1 MAPAKRPSRK
11 DPGRGHAEAPPP
23 PKPRRTWPYVIVLLC
38 AWGVIFGSVMYF
50 RWISQLPDTTNLL
63 DRGSSHDIT
72 ILDDKGRLIARRG
85 LTQGALVPVA
95 ELPAYVPN
103 AFIAI
108 EDRRFRHHFGI
119 DPIGMARAAVENM
132 TVGHVVQGGST
143 ITQQLAK
150 NLFLDPKRTFDRKVQ
165 EAMLALY
172 LEFALLQGSDPHAL
186 SEPRLFRR
194 RRVRHP
200 GGVGTLLRQARIATD
215 IARSRDAGRQ
225 RQGARA
231 LQSAGRSRRVDR
243 SRAASCSMRWTMRVS
258 STMRRATMR
267 KATRPRVVH
276 DTGTP
281 GSGYFVDWVIS
292 RIPGYVGNVDEPIVV
307 ETTFDVAT
315 QQKAERAVT
324 QGLAREGRDLH
335 AREAALV
342 AMLPDG
348 AVRALV
354 GGRSYADSPF
364 DRATDAER
372 QPGSAFKPFVYL
384 TAFEHGRA
392 PGDTMNDEPVN
403 IRGWKPADY
412 EGRYE
417 GEISLERAF
426 AKSSNSIAAQLAA
439 EVGARAVAATAHR
452 LGISSE
458 LMAVPSLA
466 LGTSGVTPLE
476 LTGAYAPFA
485 NGGDG
490 VIPYGI
496 VSIKTRSG
504 KVLYAREGS
513 GHGRIVSEENTR
525 EMTQLMVATVTSGT
539 GKAARLD
546 ERPSAGK
553 TGTTQDFRDAW
564 FVGFTADLVCG
575 VWIGND
581 DNAPM
586 VHATGGGL
594 PAHMFK
600 AFMESAET
608 GSARET
614 AGRRAG
620 RDRRPSLRAIPLRSN
635 RRPPRSRRRKAS
647 STASWTASFRE
658 RRSLATFAITFRSP
672 SERRRCAS
680 TGQATLP
687 NATATCSPVAEARP

>member
-1 MAPAKRPSRK
+1 MAPAKKPSRK
-11 DPGRGHAEAPPP
+11 DQGRGRAEAPP

-38 AWGVIFGSVMYF
+38 AWGLIFGSVMYF
-50 RWISQLPDTTNLL
+50 RWISQLPDTTHLL
-63 DRGSSHDIT
+63 DKTSSHDVT
-72 ILDDKGRLIARRG
+72 VLDDRGRLIARRG
-85 LTQGALVPVA
+85 LTQGALVPVS

-108 EDRRFRHHFGI
+108 EDRRFRHHLGI

-132 TVGHVVQGGST
+132 TVGHVAQGGST

-165 EAMLALY
+165 EVMLALY
-172 LEFALLQGSDPHAL
+172 LESRYSKDQILTLYLNRVYFGAGVFGIQAASERFFGKPASQLTLPEAAMLAGSVKAPARFNPQADADA
-186 SEPRLFRR
+186 SIGRS
-194 RRVRHP
+194 
-200 GGVGTLLRQARIATD
+200 GVVLDAMD
-215 IARSRDAGRQ
+215 DAGFINDTQ
-225 RQGARA
+225 RDDA
-231 LQSAGRSRRVDR
+231 
-243 SRAASCSMRWTMRVS
+243 
-258 STMRRATMR
+258 

-281 GSGYFVDWVIS
+281 SAGYFVDWIIS
-292 RIPGYVGNVDEPIVV
+292 RIPGYVGNVDEPIIV

-315 QQKAERAVT
+315 QQKAERAIT
-324 QGLAREGRDLH
+324 HGLAGEGRDLH
-335 AREAALV
+335 AQEAALV

-384 TAFEHGRA
+384 TAFERGRM
-392 PGDTMNDEPVN
+392 PGDVMNDEPVN

-412 EGRYE
+412 EGHYE
-417 GEISLERAF
+417 GQISLERAF

-439 EVGARAVAATAHR
+439 EVGTRAVAATAHR
-452 LGISSE
+452 LGIASE
-458 LMAVPSLA
+458 LLEVPSLA

-496 VSIKTRSG
+496 VRIKTRSG
-504 KVLYAREGS
+504 QVLYARQGS
-513 GHGRIVSEENTR
+513 GLGRVVSEQNNR
-525 EMTQLMVATVTSGT
+525 RMTQLMVATVTSGT

-546 ERPSAGK
+546 DRPSAGK

-564 FVGFTADLVCG
+564 FVGFTSDLVCG

-586 VHATGGGL
+586 THATGGGL

-600 AFMESAET
+600 TFMESAEN
-608 GSARET
+608 GLPAKPL
-614 AGRRAG
+614 AGAPPEEPATVVSSDATTDPTQPPAQPEKKKDLF
-620 RDRRPSLRAIPLRSN
+620 DRVLDSLIPG
-635 RRPPRSRRRKAS
+635 
-647 STASWTASFRE
+647 T
-658 RRSLATFAITFRSP
+658 
-672 SERRRCAS
+672 
-680 TGQATLP
+680 
-687 NATATCSPVAEARP
+687 

>member
-1 MAPAKRPSRK
+1 MASRK
-11 DPGRGHAEAPPP
+11 PPRKEPGRGRGEAPSPPP

-38 AWGVIFGSVMYF
+38 AWGLIFGSVMYF

-63 DRGSSHDIT
+63 DKGSSHDIT

-85 LTQGALVPVA
+85 LTQGVLVPVA

-119 DPIGMARAAVENM
+119 DPIGMARAAVENV
-132 TVGHVVQGGST
+132 TVGHVAQGGST

-172 LEFALLQGSDPHAL
+172 LESRYSKDQIITLYLN
-186 SEPRLFRR
+186 
-194 RRVRHP
+194 RVYF
-200 GGVGTLLRQARIATD
+200 GAGVFGIQ
-215 IARSRDAGRQ
+215 
-225 RQGARA
+225 
-231 LQSAGRSRRVDR
+231 
-243 SRAASCSMRWTMRVS
+243 AASERFFGKPASQLTLPEAAMLAGSVKAPARFNPQADPDAS
-258 STMRRATMR
+258 IDRAGVVLDAMDGAGFIDDAAR
-267 KATRPRVVH
+267 DDAKATRPRVVH

-403 IRGWKPADY
+403 IRGWRPADF
-412 EGRYE
+412 EGHYE

-504 KVLYAREGS
+504 KVLYTREGS
-513 GHGRIVSEENTR
+513 GHGRIVSEQNTR
-525 EMTQLMVATVTSGT
+525 EITELMVATVTSGT

-564 FVGFTADLVCG
+564 FVGFTSDLVCG

-600 AFMESAET
+600 AFMESAEN
-608 GSARET
+608 GLPVKRL
-614 AGRRAG
+614 AGA
-620 RDRRPSLRAIPLRSN
+620 PEEEPA
-635 RRPPRSRRRKAS
+635 AV
-647 STASWTASFRE
+647 
-658 RRSLATFAITFRSP
+658 
-672 SERRRCAS
+672 AS
-680 TGQATLP
+680 TD
-687 NATATCSPVAEARP
+687 ATAAQTPPAQQPDKKGLFDRVLDSLIPGT